1 MGELVNQLTE
11 QTSTLVK
18 QEMRLAQVELQEKG
32 KKIGIGAGM
41 FGAGGLVA
49 FFSTAAVIVA
59 TVLALSTA
67 LEAWLSALIVGVVL
81 LLAAGAAA
89 LVGKKEISKATPP
102 TPEEAIESVKQD
114 VETVKERARKGE
126 TQNA

>member
-1 MGELVNQLTE
+1 VGELVNQLTE

-41 FGAGGLVA
+41 VGVGGLVA

>member
-41 FGAGGLVA
+41 VGVGGLVA

-114 VETVKERARKGE
+114 VETLKERARKGE